1 MCCCCLVTKS
11 RLTLCDPMDC
21 SPKVSSVYG
30 ISQARVLESLAIS
43 FSRGSSRPRDPT
55 HIYHWATREA
65 HLHHRNEQMLQN
77 RAFLSEPVKDLPV
90 RHWAASHLSVNRE
103 LPKYLLIT
111 TGVGISYFVG
121 IFLSP
126 LSQQVSLTSGGR
138 VSQVLADGSQAMC
151 PELIRTRG
159 YGQTMNSFTHMH
171 KHTHTHTYIL
181 TPGLL

>member
-1 MCCCCLVTKS
+1 
-11 RLTLCDPMDC
+11 
-21 SPKVSSVYG
+21 
-30 ISQARVLESLAIS
+30 
-43 FSRGSSRPRDPT
+43 
-55 HIYHWATREA
+55 
-65 HLHHRNEQMLQN
+65 MLQN

-90 RHWAASHLSVNRE
+90 RHWAASPLSVNRE